1 MDTKKI
7 KALTFDTGG
16 TILDW
21 YSGFKNGFEAISNKN
36 NLTLNSND
44 LAKEFR
50 KKSLNTITQQVHD
63 NLINFD
69 EAHRRAIQEICK
81 EQSIKIDLMDIKHLY
96 YDAPSKLTVWDD
108 FLEPFNLLK
117 EKFLC
122 VSFTL
127 LSNRLVFLNSKSNKI
142 NWDLVLSC
150 ETLEVYKPN
159 LEAYKKTAKLLQLQ
173 PSECA
178 MVACHSFDLN
188 AAKKAGF
195 KTIFVKREKEWGPD
209 TKVSVDGDY
218 DMVVSDFS
226 ELKALINN

>member
-69 EAHRRAIQEICK
+69 VRN
-81 EQSIKIDLMDIKHLY
+81 S
-96 YDAPSKLTVWDD
+96 
-108 FLEPFNLLK
+108 LLK
-117 EKFLC
+117 
-122 VSFTL
+122 
-127 LSNRLVFLNSKSNKI
+127 
-142 NWDLVLSC
+142 
-150 ETLEVYKPN
+150 
-159 LEAYKKTAKLLQLQ
+159 
-173 PSECA
+173 
-178 MVACHSFDLN
+178 
-188 AAKKAGF
+188 
-195 KTIFVKREKEWGPD
+195 
-209 TKVSVDGDY
+209 
-218 DMVVSDFS
+218 
-226 ELKALINN
+226 LI